1 MKFSRYTTIQNLG
14 NDNYIM
20 INALS
25 GAIYLMTPTMKNL
38 IFLEYITY
46 TKK

>member
-25 GAIYLMTPTMKNL
+25 GAIDIVDAKSKAVTRK
-38 IFLEYITY
+38 
-46 TKK
+46 